1 MIYPLGVVTLSA
13 SAGYVFV
20 GIDEIP
26 GFESIALGQHAAELD
41 FTTTP
46 TPGPQTLSPKPC
58 ALNPKPLKPR
68 RGVRF

>member
-1 MIYPLGVVTLSA
+1 MIYPRGVVTLSE

-46 TPGPQTLSPKPC
+46 TPEPP
-58 ALNPKPLKPR
+58 NPKPKTLRPKP
-68 RGVRF
+68 